1 MTTLYTRC
9 SGGHSISSCP
19 RTMAKTLHL
28 CASLFKYPSQSPDK
42 DRKYVEGNWGFYDA
56 SFGRLRLAD
65 AHMEDGHKEEEDTSD
80 SCSVSSF
87 STNATTDNIPG
98 PGRMLD
104 KFYQHLGRKL
114 ERCILQFSIS
124 SLHPNRIMQ
133 CLWNDNFGWHYSD
146 RDPLQVILG
155 RIRGEKR
162 QMGPVGG
169 LEAIAGLESLVRQTQ
184 WIERGFM
191 IVPRI
196 KLFINHRSNS
206 LYRSAAALTALMRLS
221 TTSPSFGKFYFA
233 ISNSV
238 PLFRLEARANALNVS
253 KPDKPLFLSV
263 VALGRARLPVKDRA
277 RLKSESVAH
286 SLRKDL
292 LRTLEY
298 NQYVYSFNYIMVIT
312 QVS

>member
-1 MTTLYTRC
+1 MQ
-9 SGGHSISSCP
+9 
-19 RTMAKTLHL
+19 HL
-28 CASLFKYPSQSPDK
+28 LRRDLLG
-42 DRKYVEGNWGFYDA
+42 EGNAVY
-56 SFGRLRLAD
+56 
-65 AHMEDGHKEEEDTSD
+65 
-80 SCSVSSF
+80 
-87 STNATTDNIPG
+87 IPI
-98 PGRMLD
+98 
-104 KFYQHLGRKL
+104 Q
-114 ERCILQFSIS
+114 
-124 SLHPNRIMQ
+124 NRISRRHQ
-133 CLWNDNFGWHYSD
+133 DLSIALYITIFIWLHCTQGVPVGTLSLLVQGPWLKPFTFALPSSNIRHN
-146 RDPLQVILG
+146 LL
-155 RIRGEKR
+155 IRGEKR
-162 QMGPVGG
+162 EIGPVGG
-169 LEAIAGLESLVRQTQ
+169 PEAIAGLESLVRQTQ
-184 WIERGFM
+184 WVERGFM

-253 KPDKPLFLSV
+253 KPDKTLFLSV
-263 VALGRARLPVKDRA
+263 VALGRARLPAKDRA